1 MKVLIAG
8 GGIGGLT
15 LALMLH
21 ERGIHAQ
28 VFEQAAELRELGVGI
43 NTLPHAI
50 AELEALGLLPALDA
64 VAVRTRRLIYKTGQ
78 GLDIVAQPRGTWSGL
93 SSPQFSIHRGR
104 LQKVIHGAVIQR
116 LGPDSVQADRRLVS
130 FEDQGDGIR
139 AVFENRR
146 GERFTQTADVLV
158 GADGIHSTVRSVFYP
173 DQGPPSWNGVLMWRG
188 ATWWPQFLDGAS
200 MIVAGGMRHKLVLYP
215 IAHDPDRPGQALTN
229 WVVCAKLGDADTPPP
244 SREDWSRV
252 ARPGEALK
260 MAQEGKL
267 SVPEL
272 DIHDLIR
279 ATEDIFV
286 YPMCDRDG
294 LPRWSHGRVTLLGD
308 AAHPMYPVGSNGA
321 SQAILDARDL
331 ADRLAGGADVVA
343 ALAAYDAC
351 RRPATAAIVE
361 ANRSGGPERVIDFVE
376 DRAPGGYRDVH
387 DIATAEEL
395 RAIVGDY
402 ESLAGFA
409 SPAV

>member
-8 GGIGGLT
+8 GGVGGLT
-15 LALMLH
+15 LALMLNA
-21 ERGIHAQ
+21 RGIDAQ
-28 VFEQAAELRELGVGI
+28 VFEQATGLRELGVGI
-43 NTLPHAI
+43 NILPHAI
-50 AELEALGLLPALDA
+50 AELDSLGLLSALDA
-64 VAVRTRRLIYKTGQ
+64 VALRTRRLIYKTGQ

-104 LQKVIHGAVIQR
+104 LQKVIHDAVIQR

-130 FEDQGDGIR
+130 FEDQEVGIR

-215 IAHDPDRPGQALTN
+215 LAHDPDRPGQALTN
-229 WVVCAKLGDADTPPP
+229 WVVCAKLGDAYTPLP

-252 ARPGEALK
+252 ARSGEALK
-260 MAQEGKL
+260 MAQDGKL

-286 YPMCDRDG
+286 YPMCDRDA
-294 LPRWSHGRVTLLGD
+294 LPRWSHGCVTLLGD

-331 ADRLAGGADVVA
+331 ADRLAGGADAVA
-343 ALAAYDAC
+343 ALAEYDAC

-376 DRAPGGYRDVH
+376 DRAPDGYRDVH
-387 DIATAEEL
+387 DIATSEEL